1 MDTLLSYI
9 RIIHI
14 AAGATSLLTGI
25 IALSIASN
33 PQRHRKI
40 GKVFFYGMFVVFI
53 TALIMGL
60 NGSLMFLLCIAV
72 LSFFSTFHGVRSLQF
87 FKGQNPNWIDW
98 LSSVALSLAGAYL
111 FIKGTLASITNFS
124 SGVILYIVFG
134 ALMLVLSFGAFRRLR
149 KLKPRD
155 FKWFRS
161 HRANMGA
168 ALIAT
173 MTAFSVTALQFL
185 PPLVSWLWPTI
196 IFAPLLSLMI
206 RRTDKQLGMRK

>member
-1 MDTLLSYI
+1 
-9 RIIHI
+9 
-14 AAGATSLLTGI
+14 LTGI
-25 IALSIASN
+25 VALSIASK
-33 PQRHRKI
+33 PQLHRKI
-40 GKVFFYGMFVVFI
+40 GKVFFYGMFIVFI

-60 NGSLMFLLCIAV
+60 KGSLMFLLCIAI
-72 LSFFSTFHGVRSLQF
+72 LSFFSTLHGVRSLQF
-87 FKGQNPNWIDW
+87 FKGKQPGLIDW
-98 LSSVALSLAGAYL
+98 LSAGALSLAGAYL
-111 FIKGTLASITNFS
+111 FIKGVLASITKLNPS
-124 SGVILYIVFG
+124 VILFIVFG

-149 KLKPRD
+149 KLEPRD

-185 PPLVSWLWPTI
+185 PPLVGWLWPTI

-206 RRTDKQLGMRK
+206 RRTDMKMGMRM